1 MMKLSEIMSEKN
13 ICMGLKS
20 NSKRQLLQ
28 DLSSKAAE
36 ITGLNERTIFDTVME
51 RENLGSTGFGEGTAL
66 PHGRF
71 EGLDKV
77 YGFFARLNSP
87 VDFEAIDGK
96 PVDLV
101 FMLLSPEGN
110 GADHL
115 TALAQASRFLKE
127 DSTRNKLRQISST
140 QEIYALLN
148 NNE

>member
-1 MMKLSEIMSEKN
+1 MKLSEIMSEKS
-13 ICMGLKS
+13 IFMGLKS

-28 DLSSKAAE
+28 DLSNKAAE
-36 ITGLNERTIFDTVME
+36 ITGLDSRVIFDAVLE

-77 YGFFARLNSP
+77 YGFFAHLNSP

-115 TALAQASRFLKE
+115 TALAQASRFLKD
-127 DSTRNKLRQISST
+127 DSTRSKVRQISSA

-148 NNE
+148 K